1 MPQTKRTLTGV
12 FGGLLGLV
20 GLSAVAG
27 ILVTA
32 SVTPVFAVAGATAAQ
47 SLDLFEKLPSKLNVT
62 QPMEPTTFYAKGVD
76 GNPVQLARF
85 YDQNRTPVTYD
96 QVTPILYDALLSS
109 EDKNYYDHG
118 GIDLVGTAKAL
129 VDNLGGGSTRG
140 GSSISQQYVK
150 NVLLQ
155 ECERSVTLDDPD
167 RDDKLNQCWLDAATS
182 DGSDGV
188 ARKLKEMRYAIQI
201 EKVFSK
207 NDILIGY
214 LNLVNFGG
222 TTYGIEAAAQRYF
235 GVSASAL
242 SLNQAATLAGLV
254 QNPNSF
260 RIDRPEGS
268 MSIDGQPA
276 NSAADGYAQT
286 KTRRDYVLGRMLADG
301 KITQEQHDVTVAE
314 PITPNIVAPTQGCAA
329 AGPNAYFCQYVKT
342 TLENDAFY
350 GKTPEERYD
359 TLLRGGLDVYT
370 SLDLS
375 IQQAGIDM
383 MTEYAP
389 PSIEGLKFGA
399 AGTTIETGTGRI
411 LAMVQ
416 NTTFSEDASLDGQP
430 GYSSLV
436 YAADSAHGASN
447 GFSVGSSYK
456 IFTLIDWLEKGNSL
470 RETVNGTNRIFNKL
484 TCDGDPVYFGTDIVG
499 NANRDRGWVGTPY
512 EFTVKSLNSGFF
524 AMAEKLNLCDIN
536 RVADRMGVKLGNG
549 EPVTK
554 ENVPFDILGSKAIAP
569 LDMASAM
576 GAIGNGGTRCDQHA
590 IDRIVGP
597 DGQDKALPPNGCKEV
612 IKPDIAATAAYALQ
626 GVMTGGGTGTAANPY
641 DGTPVLGKTGSHNTE
656 QTTMVMS
663 TTKTAT
669 AVWVGQSE
677 GAVDIED
684 FGYNGVSL
692 NYTRFEIAPALQ
704 RAADAIYGGDRF
716 PDPTNSLLRPTMASL
731 PNVVG
736 MSQEQAQSTLRNAGF
751 DVTVGAPVDS
761 NLAPG
766 VIAAQDPSGGQAAR
780 GATVTISPS
789 NGQGVAVPDVSGRP
803 PQKAMDDLRA
813 AGFPNVGLGACT
825 AGSGGGGTV
834 TGTDPATGTVVNRNA
849 TISLLYAKQNC
860 P

>member
-96 QVTPILYDALLSS
+96 QVAPVLYDALLSS

-155 ECERSVTLDDPD
+155 ECERGVKLEDPD
-167 RDDKLNQCWLDAATS
+167 RDEKLNQCWLDAATS
-182 DGSDGV
+182 DGSDGI

-254 QNPNSF
+254 QNPNSY

-268 MSIDGQPA
+268 MTIDGKPA
-276 NSAADGYAQT
+276 NSAEDGYAQT
-286 KTRRDYVLGRMLADG
+286 RIRRDYVLGRMLADG
-301 KITQEQHDVTVAE
+301 KITQEQHDATVAE

-342 TLENDAFY
+342 TLENDEFY
-350 GKTPEERYD
+350 GKTAEERYD

-370 SLDLS
+370 SLDMS
-375 IQQAGIDM
+375 IQQAGIDA

-389 PSIEGLKFGA
+389 PAIEGLKFGA

-416 NTTFSEDASLDGQP
+416 NTNFSEDASVDGQP

-470 RETVNGTNRIFNKL
+470 RETLNGTNRIFNKL
-484 TCDGDPVYFGTDIVG
+484 TCDGDPLYFGTDIIR
-499 NANRDRGWVGTPY
+499 NANNDRGWVGTPY
-512 EFTVKSLNSGFF
+512 DFTVKSLNSGYF
-524 AMAEKLNLCDIN
+524 AMAEKLNVCDIN
-536 RVADRMGVKLGNG
+536 RVADRMGVHLGNG
-549 EPVTK
+549 KKVTD
-554 ENVPFDILGSKAIAP
+554 ENVPFDILGSKNIAP

-576 GAIGNGGTRCDQHA
+576 GAIGNGGTRCEQHA

-597 DGQDKALPPNGCKEV
+597 DGKDKPLPPNGCREV
-612 IKPDIAATAAYALQ
+612 VKPDIAATAAYALQ
-626 GVMTGGGTGTAANPY
+626 GVMTGGGTGSRSNPG
-641 DGTPVLGKTGSHNTE
+641 DGTPLIGKTGSHNTD
-656 QTTMVMS
+656 QTTMIMS
-663 TTKTAT
+663 STKTAT

-677 GAVDIED
+677 GTVDIED
-684 FGYNGVSL
+684 FSYNGVGLS
-692 NYTRFEIAPALQ
+692 NTRHEIAPALQ
-704 RAADAIYGGDRF
+704 GAADRIYGGDKF
-716 PDPTNSLLRPTMASL
+716 PEPTNSLLRPTMTNL

-789 NGQGVAVPDVSGRP
+789 NGQGSAVPDVSGRP
-803 PQKAMDDLRA
+803 PQKAIDDLRA

-834 TGTDPATGTVVNRNA
+834 TGTDPAAGTVVNRNA